1 MPAPYSI
8 GLLEIV
14 KNGAIGTI
22 LVFISLVLVF
32 ELRIALWMTVGIP
45 LSFVGSLLFF
55 DAASL
60 TLNLGTIFGFFLLV
74 GIVVDDSVVVG
85 ESIAAEREKGKNAL
99 DAAISGARAMV
110 GPLTIG
116 AITTIL
122 AFLPFFFITSPAFQ
136 IVNVFP
142 YVAIFVLLVSLV
154 AAFFI
159 LPAHLSHGKR
169 WSLSPLSDVQTQV
182 GGWLDEVRDRVV
194 APAASWAVRN
204 VWLSIA
210 GGILVLVA
218 AVSAHRLRY
227 RSHCPFRREPEQHR
241 QRAGRHLLCRLVHR
255 SRRRWPT
262 ADRFVEAAHSINE
275 RLEGAS
281 VDAVSMVV
289 GNIEADRKIRAKL
302 NSSHLASVRIHL
314 NDPLRTDSAS
324 TGRSRA
330 GVARGRGSLYS
341 NLEKVEFRSRRVER
355 QAERFL
361 FAQAR
366 RRGDAESCRR

>member
-1 MPAPYSI
+1 M
-8 GLLEIV
+8 

-159 LPAHLSHGKR
+159 LPAHLSHGRR

-210 GGILVLVA
+210 GGILILVA
-218 AVSAHRLRY
+218 AVLLIGSDTVRIVLFDQNLSSTDNVQADIYLPVGA
-227 RSHCPFRREPEQHR
+227 PFEETL
-241 QRAGRHLLCRLVHR
+241 AA
-255 SRRRWPT
+255 
-262 ADRFVEAAHSINE
+262 ADRFVEAAHSIDE
-275 RLEGAS
+275 RLEGTS

-289 GNIEADRKIRAKL
+289 GNIEADRKISAKL
-302 NSSHLASVRIHL
+302 NSSHLASARIHL
-314 NDPLRTDSAS
+314 NDGSARTRQRHRPKSS
-324 TGRSRA
+324 GH
-330 GVARGRGSLYS
+330 GARPWVLS
-341 NLEKVEFRSRRVER
+341 
-355 QAERFL
+355 
-361 FAQAR
+361 
-366 RRGDAESCRR
+366 